1 MDRWYHFFSQW
12 QKDFKLWLFC
22 MSFFLTFR
30 VVFLLLF
37 MDQMADGST
46 FLTVVSA
53 VLNGMR
59 FDSVISTIFIA
70 IPFLFSAA
78 SGIRNME
85 RLAERVRVI
94 TGIVFLALS
103 TFLCIVTVEYFRE
116 FGDQFN
122 DYLFGLVYDDLNAIF
137 TTIVKSY
144 HVLGN
149 AVAFLLVLVT
159 GSVLLKKFIRLPL
172 FPRDMNARL
181 SSSRP
186 ARIAS
191 TLGIAALMVVG
202 ARGSIGAMPV
212 RERHAAITSD
222 EFLNKTV
229 INPYTS
235 LYYAVSR
242 LRDFSRK
249 DGIRMYIPDRDMRSA
264 CAFFFGTKVNSDD
277 LDRYMLRSARGQK
290 GTPPRHVFLV
300 IAESYSAWPLWDAYA
315 PLHIADG
322 VKALAA
328 QGISIAPFIASSQ
341 GTMAGLNSIVTGLP
355 DIDIKTNYRPSSK
368 TPYPT
373 TISRIFKD
381 MGYTTRLF
389 YGGYLSWQ
397 RIGDFCRDQGFDEIH
412 GGGTMGK
419 WVESNE
425 WGVDDEHIF
434 SFVLKTV
441 SDERPSFNI
450 ILTTS
455 LHPPYTVD
463 VDSKGF
469 HEEDV
474 PASVSGT
481 PVDRE
486 DIIFLGHF
494 WYADRCI
501 ERFSRAVANALPRS
515 LVVITADHPARR
527 WITKNPGPLEKY
539 LIPCVLYGPE
549 VLGGVHHPQRTAG
562 SHLDL
567 IPTLVELCA
576 PRGFPYH
583 AMGEDLLGQDLKPA
597 VGNNL
602 VLDPQFLLDLHDK
615 AKVSPIRTRDLSV
628 SAGTVEYLRRYHD
641 TMHGI
646 AWWRVMR
653 GAAIVSPPEG

>member
-1 MDRWYHFFSQW
+1 MARWNHFFSQW

-37 MDQMADGST
+37 MDQMAEGSSFT
-46 FLTVVSA
+46 AVVSA

-59 FDSVISTIFIA
+59 YDSVISTIFVS

-78 SGIRNME
+78 SGFRNMGS
-85 RLAERVRVI
+85 LAERVRAI
-94 TGIVFLALS
+94 TGTVFLALS
-103 TFLCIVTVEYFRE
+103 TMLCIVTIEYFRE

-122 DYLFGLVYDDLNAIF
+122 DYLFGLFYDDLNAIF

-149 AVAFLLVLVT
+149 TVVFLFVLVMGSFLLR
-159 GSVLLKKFIRLPL
+159 KFISLPL
-172 FPRDMNARL
+172 LPREMNARI

-186 ARIAS
+186 VRIAA
-191 TLGIAALMVVG
+191 TVAIAALMIIG

-242 LRDFSRK
+242 LRDFAGK
-249 DGIRMYIPDRDMRSA
+249 DGIKMYIPDQDMRSA
-264 CAFFFGTKVNSDD
+264 CTFFFGTGVNRDD
-277 LDRYMLRSARGQK
+277 LDRYMLRSAQGPK
-290 GTPPRHVFLV
+290 GIPPRHVFLV
-300 IAESYSAWPLWDAYA
+300 IAESYSDWPLWDTYA

-328 QGISIAPFIASSQ
+328 QGISIAPFIASTQ

-355 DIDIKTNYRPSSK
+355 DVDIQTNYRPSSK

-397 RIGDFCRDQGFDEIH
+397 RIGDFCRDQGFDEVH

-419 WVESNE
+419 WAESNE

-434 SFVLKTV
+434 SFVMKTV
-441 SDERPSFNI
+441 SDQRPSFNI

-486 DIIFLGHF
+486 DLIFLGHF

-501 ERFSRAVANALPRS
+501 ERFSRAVTRALPRS

-576 PRGFPYH
+576 PGGFHYH
-583 AMGEDLLGQDLKPA
+583 AIGMDLLGPVHKPA

-602 VLDPQFLLDLHDK
+602 VLDPLFLLDFHDT
-615 AKVSPIRTRDLSV
+615 AKVWPIRGKNPFV
-628 SAGTVEYLRRYHD
+628 SAETVEYLRRYHD

-653 GAAIVSPPEG
+653 GPAIVSPPEG